1 VFQLKLSS
9 FFSPH
14 ATHASF
20 CCTDLF
26 VCFYFLS
33 CTLCVFILNF
43 LLSVVDVVS
52 LVVVVVA
59 FSFTH
64 THTDNNVH
72 TRDDVSGTFNVCC
85 CFWFFF
91 RCFTNVAFTTKVKYE
106 LIARQKYLSDTM
118 NETRNSA
125 IHVAV
130 DVAAN
135 RSSGRARER
144 AKPREQNQQTRQTL
158 FRFLRRIHI
167 QLAACALLF

>member
-1 VFQLKLSS
+1 MLF
-9 FFSPH
+9 
-14 ATHASF
+14 
-20 CCTDLF
+20 LF
-26 VCFYFLS
+26 V
-33 CTLCVFILNF
+33 V
-43 LLSVVDVVS
+43 
-52 LVVVVVA
+52 VVVVVA

-135 RSSGRARER
+135 RSSGRAWESQTER
-144 AKPREQNQQTRQTL
+144 AKSTNAANVIPVFAANSHSVGSVCSVVLRERGCSQAKRAAIACLISL
-158 FRFLRRIHI
+158 FKFFD
-167 QLAACALLF
+167 LAV